1 MTDFPMLAEFL
12 RIERRC
18 RSVGLSEKYTDEL
31 LQGKVL
37 LVTGKLRSEE
47 HRRSFAVEKVCLQVG
62 RAEKEGKTVLDLL
75 VDRVPIAT
83 WFKGQ
88 WENFRQSFVH
98 YSQKNSGKGVRL

>member
-1 MTDFPMLAEFL
+1 MLAEFL
-12 RIERRC
+12 RIERLC

-47 HRRSFAVEKVCLQVG
+47 HRRSFAVEKVRLQVG

-75 VDRVPIAT
+75 VDRVPIAA

-88 WENFRQSFVH
+88 WEKIRQMSIR
-98 YSQKNSGKGVRL
+98 SSKENRSKGVRL